1 MAEVF
6 RVMRLQQLHES
17 KLAKTPEVVAVSA
30 VAETVVIFNIE
41 RLLKG
46 CQPRSGSLKSH

>member
-6 RVMRLQQLHES
+6 RVMRRQQLHES
-17 KLAKTPEVVAVSA
+17 RFAKTPKVVAVSA
-30 VAETVVIFNIE
+30 VAETVAIFNIE

-46 CQPRSGSLKSH
+46 WVVNPSQAP

>member
-1 MAEVF
+1 
-6 RVMRLQQLHES
+6 MRRQQLHES
-17 KLAKTPEVVAVSA
+17 RFAKTPKVVAVSA
-30 VAETVVIFNIE
+30 VAETVAIFNIE